1 VKFRGSRS
9 KKIETHGQM
18 EEFAMRLADAKA
30 IADADKK
37 GKYSVPE
44 LETALHRLRH
54 AQGHLPPTRQKAR
67 KRSEGR
73 IAGLETELAA
83 RRDAGAMTEAMT

>member
-1 VKFRGSRS
+1 
-9 KKIETHGQM
+9 
-18 EEFAMRLADAKA
+18 MRLADAKA
-30 IADADKK
+30 IADAGKK

-54 AQGHLPPTRQKAR
+54 AQGHLPRAKQKAW

-73 IAGLETELAA
+73 IAGLERELAT
-83 RRDAGAMTEAMT
+83 RRDAGSHRGHHGENETTDHGGSYHAPAGSVL

>member
-1 VKFRGSRS
+1 
-9 KKIETHGQM
+9 
-18 EEFAMRLADAKA
+18 MRLANAKA
-30 IADADKK
+30 IADAGKK

-54 AQGHLPPTRQKAR
+54 AQGHLPQKRQKAW

-73 IAGLETELAA
+73 IAGLEAELAT
-83 RRDAGAMTEAMT
+83 RRNSGSHHGDAETI

>member
-1 VKFRGSRS
+1 
-9 KKIETHGQM
+9 
-18 EEFAMRLADAKA
+18 MRLTHAKT

-37 GKYSVPE
+37 AKYSVPE
-44 LETALHRLRH
+44 LETALHRLKY
-54 AQGHLPPTRQKAR
+54 AQGHLPRARQKAW

-83 RRDAGAMTEAMT
+83 RRSGESNNRDAQVI

>member
-1 VKFRGSRS
+1 
-9 KKIETHGQM
+9 
-18 EEFAMRLADAKA
+18 MRLADAKT

-54 AQGHLPPTRQKAR
+54 AQGHLPSTRRKAW

-73 IAGLETELAA
+73 IAGLETELAT
-83 RRDAGAMTEAMT
+83 RRNAGAMTEAVG

>member
-1 VKFRGSRS
+1 
-9 KKIETHGQM
+9 
-18 EEFAMRLADAKA
+18 MRLADAKA
-30 IADADKK
+30 IADAGKK

-54 AQGHLPPTRQKAR
+54 AQGQLPPTRQKAW

-73 IAGLETELAA
+73 IAGLETELAT
-83 RRDAGAMTEAMT
+83 RREGGSHDGDAETI